1 MDSYRKRDDIL
12 NQINTKVGFE
22 VLLVTGVKFRGI
34 KDSEQIQQQIR
45 PALSSHI
52 KVDEVGDVLKDAPE
66 KLADSIILF
75 SQGLGMIPTARRRS
89 SRSGLP
95 GLGAARGTN

>member
-1 MDSYRKRDDIL
+1 MFFRFD
-12 NQINTKVGFE
+12 

-34 KDSEQIQQQIR
+34 RDSEQIQQQVGWWFIFDWVNKTSCFLTFQIR

-75 SQGLGMIPTARRRS
+75 SQVGFKTITV
-89 SRSGLP
+89 
-95 GLGAARGTN
+95 

>member
-1 MDSYRKRDDIL
+1 MGLRILSKFNSRYLINFLMDGSTQHPVFL
-12 NQINTKVGFE
+12 TF
-22 VLLVTGVKFRGI
+22 
-34 KDSEQIQQQIR
+34 QIR

-75 SQGLGMIPTARRRS
+75 SQVRFTVKV
-89 SRSGLP
+89 
-95 GLGAARGTN
+95 